1 MSSFK
6 NNFEC
11 EATLMSTKQYYCLRG
26 RNKNKIWSQV
36 KLGGGGA
43 AVDLFSWKKISLCS
57 KLVQPQHGELNS
69 QIQLNFIGLSNEAR
83 EPAWGNGPDQSLRIL
98 IIMPLSAISMRRF

>member
-1 MSSFK
+1 M
-6 NNFEC
+6 
-11 EATLMSTKQYYCLRG
+11 
-26 RNKNKIWSQV
+26 

-43 AVDLFSWKKISLCS
+43 AVDLFAEKVYVCVQIS
-57 KLVQPQHGELNS
+57 QPRPGELNS

>member
-26 RNKNKIWSQV
+26 RNKNKILSRV
-36 KLGGGGA
+36 KLGGA
-43 AVDLFSWKKISLCS
+43 AVDLFSCKSFKFVF
-57 KLVQPQHGELNS
+57 KLVQPRPGELNS

-83 EPAWGNGPDQSLRIL
+83 EPAWGNGPD
-98 IIMPLSAISMRRF
+98 

>member
-26 RNKNKIWSQV
+26 RNLGCSW
-36 KLGGGGA
+36 GGGGG
-43 AVDLFSWKKISLCS
+43 LQLICLLKKFKFVF
-57 KLVQPQHGELNS
+57 KLVQPRPGELNS

-83 EPAWGNGPDQSLRIL
+83 KPAWGNGPDQYLRIL

>member
-11 EATLMSTKQYYCLRG
+11 EATLMSTKQYYCVRG
-26 RNKNKIWSQV
+26 RNKNKIWSRV
-36 KLGGGGA
+36 KLGGGGLQLICLA
-43 AVDLFSWKKISLCS
+43 EKFKFVF
-57 KLVQPQHGELNS
+57 KLVQPRPGESNS

>member
-26 RNKNKIWSQV
+26 RNKNKILSLV
-36 KLGGGGA
+36 KLGGGA
-43 AVDLFSWKKISLCS
+43 AVDLCS
-57 KLVQPQHGELNS
+57 
-69 QIQLNFIGLSNEAR
+69 
-83 EPAWGNGPDQSLRIL
+83 
-98 IIMPLSAISMRRF
+98 

>member
-1 MSSFK
+1 MSSFI

-26 RNKNKIWSQV
+26 RNKRSRV

-43 AVDLFSWKKISLCS
+43 AVDLFS
-57 KLVQPQHGELNS
+57 
-69 QIQLNFIGLSNEAR
+69 
-83 EPAWGNGPDQSLRIL
+83 
-98 IIMPLSAISMRRF
+98 

>member
-26 RNKNKIWSQV
+26 RNKTQNLISGEA
-36 KLGGGGA
+36 GGGG
-43 AVDLFSWKKISLCS
+43 L
-57 KLVQPQHGELNS
+57 
-69 QIQLNFIGLSNEAR
+69 QLICLAEKV
-83 EPAWGNGPDQSLRIL
+83 
-98 IIMPLSAISMRRF
+98 

>member
-26 RNKNKIWSQV
+26 RNKNKIWSRV

-43 AVDLFSWKKISLCS
+43 AVDLFSWKSLS
-57 KLVQPQHGELNS
+57 
-69 QIQLNFIGLSNEAR
+69 LSSN
-83 EPAWGNGPDQSLRIL
+83 
-98 IIMPLSAISMRRF
+98 

>member
-1 MSSFK
+1 
-6 NNFEC
+6 
-11 EATLMSTKQYYCLRG
+11 MSTKQYNCLRG
-26 RNKNKIWSQV
+26 RNKNKIWSRV
-36 KLGGGGA
+36 KLGGGGGCC
-43 AVDLFSWKKISLCS
+43 SWFVKLKKIKFVF
-57 KLVQPQHGELNS
+57 KLVQPPPGELNS

>member
-1 MSSFK
+1 
-6 NNFEC
+6 
-11 EATLMSTKQYYCLRG
+11 MSTKQYYCLRG
-26 RNKNKIWSQV
+26 RNKNKIWSRV

-43 AVDLFSWKKISLCS
+43 AVDLFSWKKFKFVF
-57 KLVQPQHGELNS
+57 KLVQPRPGELNS

-98 IIMPLSAISMRRF
+98 IIMSLSDISMRRF

>member
-6 NNFEC
+6 NKFEC
-11 EATLMSTKQYYCLRG
+11 DATLMSTKQYYCLCG
-26 RNKNKIWSQV
+26 RNKNKIWSRV
-36 KLGGGGA
+36 KGGA
-43 AVDLFSWKKISLCS
+43 AVDSLSWKSLS
-57 KLVQPQHGELNS
+57 FAFKLVQPRPGELNS

-98 IIMPLSAISMRRF
+98 IIMPLGAISMRRF